1 MIAVTQVYITAI
13 KDENKREKI
22 KIITTYP
29 VLVLNLREILLKFC
43 LMRTGASSTLVLW
56 VMQRSAVELGKA

>member
-29 VLVLNLREILLKFC
+29 VLVLNFREIFLKFC
-43 LMRTGASSTLVLW
+43 LMRTGASSTLALW
-56 VMQRSAVELGKA
+56 VM

>member
-43 LMRTGASSTLVLW
+43 LMRTGASITLVLW
-56 VMQRSAVELGKA
+56 VM

>member
-13 KDENKREKI
+13 KDENKHEKI

-43 LMRTGASSTLVLW
+43 LIRTGASITLVLW
-56 VMQRSAVELGKA
+56 VM

>member
-1 MIAVTQVYITAI
+1 MIAVMQVYITAI

-29 VLVLNLREILLKFC
+29 VLVLNFREILLKFC

-56 VMQRSAVELGKA
+56 VM